1 METATASPS
10 AVPRLRRTLTLW
22 DLIFYGIVLI
32 QPIAPVPLYGVAQK
46 LSDGHFVTIILIA
59 LFAMLITAVS
69 YGRMG
74 ALYPTAGSAY
84 TYVGKGLNPHLGFLA
99 GWAMILDYLL
109 QPLINTVWIATALHE
124 RYVHQ
129 VPFWTWA
136 FIIAGIMT
144 VLNLIGIKASANAN
158 KVLLGVMTVVVAAF
172 VVLALKFLYGG
183 QGWAGLFSL
192 QPLYNPSTFDSH
204 RILTAT
210 SFAALTYIGFD
221 GVTTLAED
229 VENPKR
235 NVLLA
240 VVLTCIFAGTCSAFE
255 AYLGARIWPDWRT
268 FPNLET
274 AYMDICS
281 RVGGQILFNAMGF
294 ILIVAAFG
302 SGLTGTLGAARLLFG
317 MGRDGVL
324 PKKFFGQLKP
334 GTSTP
339 SNNILLIGGLAFAG
353 AVMLYHIGNAYE
365 HAGELLNFGAFLA
378 FMGVN
383 AACFWQFSVADKPA
397 YIRRSAFLLV
407 ALAAYVVILTV
418 NFALL
423 FHWLRLDR
431 LYKTLAASP
440 LLEIHRFAVIGGI
453 ALGIAI
459 IVIAIQTCGFSWK
472 AFVNTIFPFLG
483 FGFCAVIWCNL
494 NTIAQTVGGIWFAIG
509 ILYVGYKT
517 NWFRS
522 APVMID
528 FSDQ

>member
-1 METATASPS
+1 METTAAPS
-10 AVPRLRRTLTLW
+10 SAPPRLRRTLTLW

-109 QPLINTVWIATALHE
+109 QPLINTVWISTALHA
-124 RYVHQ
+124 RYVPQ
-129 VPFWTWA
+129 VPFVVWA
-136 FIIAGIMT
+136 LLIAGIMT
-144 VLNLIGIKASANAN
+144 VLNLIGVKASATAN
-158 KVLLGVMTVVVAAF
+158 KVLLGIMSVVVVAF
-172 VVLALKFLYGG
+172 IVLALKFLYGG

-192 QPLYNPSTFDSH
+192 QPIYDPKTFDSH
-204 RILTAT
+204 KILTAT

-240 VVLTCIFAGTCSAFE
+240 VVLTCIFAGVCSGVE
-255 AYLGARIWPDWRT
+255 AYLGARVWPDWQS

-274 AYMDICS
+274 AFMDICS
-281 RVGGQILFNAMGF
+281 RVGGKLLFNSMGF

-317 MGRDGVL
+317 MGRDNVL
-324 PKKFFGQLKP
+324 PKKFFGKLKP

-339 SNNILLIGGLAFAG
+339 TNNILLIGGLAFVG
-353 AVMLYHIGNAYE
+353 AVLLNYIGSAYE

-383 AACFWQFSVADKPA
+383 FACFWQFSVISKKTGEK
-397 YIRRSAFLLV
+397 RKLLRD
-407 ALAAYVVILTV
+407 AIL
-418 NFALL
+418 
-423 FHWLRLDR
+423 
-431 LYKTLAASP
+431 P
-440 LLEIHRFAVIGGI
+440 LLGFAFC
-453 ALGIAI
+453 ALIWFNLN
-459 IVIAIQTCGFSWK
+459 VIAK
-472 AFVNTIFPFLG
+472 
-483 FGFCAVIWCNL
+483 
-494 NTIAQTVGGIWFAIG
+494 TVGGIWFAIG

-522 APVMID
+522 KPVMID
-528 FSDQ
+528 FSDS

>member
-1 METATASPS
+1 METTATPS
-10 AVPRLRRTLTLW
+10 SAAPRLRRTLTLW

-109 QPLINTVWIATALHE
+109 QPLINTVWMSTALHE
-124 RYVHQ
+124 RYLPQIPYIV
-129 VPFWTWA
+129 WA
-136 FIIAGIMT
+136 LLIAGIMT
-144 VLNLIGIKASANAN
+144 VLNLAGVKSSARAN
-158 KVLLGVMTVVVAAF
+158 KVLLAVMSVVVAFF
-172 VVLALKFLYGG
+172 VWLAIRYLWHG
-183 QGWAGLFSL
+183 QGWAGLLSTE
-192 QPLYNPSTFDSH
+192 PLYNPKTFNSH
-204 RILTAT
+204 KILTAT

-240 VVLTCIFAGTCSAFE
+240 VVLTCIFAGVCSGFE
-255 AYLGARIWPDWRT
+255 AYLGARVWPDWRS

-274 AYMDICS
+274 AFMDICS
-281 RVGGQILFNAMGF
+281 RVGGVVLFNAMGA

-317 MGRDGVL
+317 MGRDNVL
-324 PKKFFGQLKP
+324 PKKFFGYLKP

-339 SNNILLIGGLAFAG
+339 TYNILLIGGLAFVG
-353 AVMLYHIGNAYE
+353 AVALNYIGSAYE

-383 AACFWQFSVADKPA
+383 FACFWQFSVIAKKTGAPRHLLRDAILPL
-397 YIRRSAFLLV
+397 IGFAF
-407 ALAAYVVILTV
+407 
-418 NFALL
+418 
-423 FHWLRLDR
+423 
-431 LYKTLAASP
+431 
-440 LLEIHRFAVIGGI
+440 
-453 ALGIAI
+453 
-459 IVIAIQTCGFSWK
+459 CG
-472 AFVNTIFPFLG
+472 
-483 FGFCAVIWCNL
+483 VIWFNL
-494 NTIAQTVGGIWFAIG
+494 NIIAKTVGGIWFAIG
-509 ILYVGYKT
+509 IIYVGYKT

-522 APVMID
+522 KPVMID
-528 FSDQ
+528 FSDS